1 MTGRT
6 STAPPPGHVG
16 HLGSPLDG
24 LVQIFGL
31 YHVEPPQL
39 LLHLRIGAVGGDGLI
54 PLHSDGG
61 GGGGRLKRFSG
72 QQLPRFLQVVRVL
85 VSGIQNGG
93 HFFRRLTLHAL
104 FVNLNQ

>member
-6 STAPPPGHVG
+6 STAPPPAMWGILAAHSMV
-16 HLGSPLDG
+16 
-24 LVQIFGL
+24 FGL